1 MITTTAPDRCADRPA
16 GDRSKAGART
26 GRGCRGTV
34 TAKTAAALL
43 LTVSAGATAGVLP
56 EDRAD
61 ILYHY
66 YDGGGVQIDGPSILA
81 RKKVGQSVSLS
92 ANYYVDTVSSA
103 SIDVVS
109 RASPYSEERTEYSL
123 GADYLRGDTTLSLA
137 LTSSDE
143 NDYQADT
150 VNLGIAQEVFGGLT
164 TVSMGY
170 TRGDDDV
177 GMRGSSQT
185 WAADHWRYRVGISQI
200 VTRNLLLSLDYEAI
214 GDEGFLNNPYREVRY
229 VDAGNP
235 SGYDYQ
241 PEVYPNTRDSNAV
254 ALRARYYL
262 PYRAAVSAGY
272 RWFTDSWGIGA
283 STWEIGYTHPHQRWT
298 WDIAYRYYSQDA
310 ADFYSDLFP
319 YVDAQNF
326 LARDKELSTFTSH
339 AIRLGVGYE
348 VPLDIFDVIERG
360 SVNLVYDRLMFSY
373 DDFRDVRAGAPAG
386 QEPLYEFDANIVQL
400 FFSVWF

>member
-1 MITTTAPDRCADRPA
+1 MATSD
-16 GDRSKAGART
+16 
-26 GRGCRGTV
+26 
-34 TAKTAAALL
+34 KTAFGNRPGGGSPPAKASIGERHRGGPAARAVAALIAIL
-43 LTVSAGATAGVLP
+43 CGSATAGVLP

-81 RKKVGQSVSLS
+81 RKKIGQSVSLS

-123 GADYLRGDTTLSLA
+123 GAEYLRGDTTLSLA
-137 LTSSDE
+137 VTSSDE

-150 VNLGIAQEVFGGLT
+150 LNLGIAQEVFGGLT

-170 TRGDDDV
+170 TRGSDDV

-185 WAADHWRYRVGISQI
+185 WMADHWRYRVGISQV
-200 VTRNLLLSLDYEAI
+200 VTRNLLMSLDYEAI
-214 GDEGFLNNPYREVRY
+214 GDEGLLNNPYREVRY

-235 SGYDYQ
+235 AGYDFQ

-283 STWEIGYTHPHQRWT
+283 STWELGYTHPHQRWT
-298 WDIAYRYYSQDA
+298 WDIAWRYYTQDA

-326 LARDKELSTFTSH
+326 LARDKELSTFRSH

-348 VPLDIFDVIERG
+348 LPLDLFDVIERG
-360 SVNLVYDRLMFSY
+360 AVNLVYDRLMFSY
-373 DDFRDVRAGAPAG
+373 DDFRDVRASAPAG
-386 QEPLYEFDANIVQL
+386 QEPLYQFDANVVQL